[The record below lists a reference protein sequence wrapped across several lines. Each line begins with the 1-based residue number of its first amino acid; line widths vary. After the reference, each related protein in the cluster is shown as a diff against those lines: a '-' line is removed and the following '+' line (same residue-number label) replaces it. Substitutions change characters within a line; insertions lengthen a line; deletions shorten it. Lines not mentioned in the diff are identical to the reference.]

1 MWHASCKSLHPRSLQ
16 SLEKFPCCRMSKT
29 NSTCSRQRMCVV
41 GIQLTFSC
49 TRFFDYERKTRYITG
64 NHLKT
69 IVIPSPNAWSED
81 YRTNARFRKP
91 TRLSS
96 AQPFF
101 SHFPSLISQC
111 SYSLPAYPCV
121 YFLVLTTHV
130 RIPRLPPP
138 TRSPLSIPPFTNLS
152 SGEWRHLCPW
162 RHRYP
167 WRHPC

>member
-1 MWHASCKSLHPRSLQ
+1 
-16 SLEKFPCCRMSKT
+16 
-29 NSTCSRQRMCVV
+29 MCVV

-111 SYSLPAYPCV
+111 PYSLPAYPCV

-130 RIPRLPPP
+130 RIPRLPPHTITPLHP
-138 TRSPLSIPPFTNLS
+138 TLHKPVFRRVTSSLPVTSSLSMTSPLLAHGSDQGLLAGHCFPALGITNTQ
-152 SGEWRHLCPW
+152 
-162 RHRYP
+162 YND
-167 WRHPC
+167 